1 MPEKEPQIFE
11 LSLAFKAFK
20 GRKPKSTKS
29 VGLVRLLSNYLSFRE
44 RESQSRKAES
54 KAASGIASGLT
65 NASGPS
71 RPKRQASCR
80 RKRGKVAKKD
90 NLQAASAAKQ
100 PQSGF
105 RRQLRFRDPS
115 LKRGRL
121 FPGLVYDD
129 LFPPRLFGVQGQE
142 EGLDTSRR
150 DLINV
155 YVYTRPFRDDDS

>member
-1 MPEKEPQIFE
+1 M
-11 LSLAFKAFK
+11 
-20 GRKPKSTKS
+20 
-29 VGLVRLLSNYLSFRE
+29 
-44 RESQSRKAES
+44 
-54 KAASGIASGLT
+54 
-65 NASGPS
+65 
-71 RPKRQASCR
+71 
-80 RKRGKVAKKD
+80 KKD

-105 RRQLRFRDPS
+105 QRQLRFRDPS

-129 LFPPRLFGVQGQE
+129 LFPSRLFGVQGRE

-155 YVYTRPFRDDDS
+155 YVYTRPFGDDDS